1 MSTVTFENVCRA
13 HTKRQVKI
21 KMNKFDM
28 FITAVCVLFLIKLHV
43 FLASFHQQ
51 AQVAE
56 VIITKNN
63 TILQCGSRVDFRI
76 SLTILYFDPK
86 WSFCNDRGQLI
97 ILPIF
102 EY

>member
-21 KMNKFDM
+21 KMNKFNM

-43 FLASFHQQ
+43 FLASFHQR

-56 VIITKNN
+56 VIIT
-63 TILQCGSRVDFRI
+63 RI
-76 SLTILYFDPK
+76 IQFYNVVLESIFV
-86 WSFCNDRGQLI
+86 SF
-97 ILPIF
+97 
-102 EY
+102 

>member
-56 VIITKNN
+56 VIIT
-63 TILQCGSRVDFRI
+63 RI
-76 SLTILYFDPK
+76 IRFYNVVLESIFV
-86 WSFCNDRGQLI
+86 SF
-97 ILPIF
+97 
-102 EY
+102 